1 MAADG
6 AGLGAEMAVPAGR
19 IGNPIGEIAGEGVA
33 SKGGSKVVEATGGP
47 LAL

>member
-6 AGLGAEMAVPAGR
+6 AGLGAGDPFGKT
-19 IGNPIGEIAGEGVA
+19 GSPIGEIAGEGVA
-33 SKGGSKVVEATGGP
+33 SAGGSRVVEATGGP